1 MSKSHFKTN
10 VEMDEIRD
18 ANAKLVEA
26 AAADFISE
34 KNEYKDGI
42 YFVVSRCVTGPFKG
56 LFMISQMQTED
67 DHGRMLKKPIRKVL
81 IEGVDRDSLNR
92 TFDKSIGKRYFR

>member
-1 MSKSHFKTN
+1 
-10 VEMDEIRD
+10 MDTIRE

-26 AAADFISE
+26 AAADFVSE
-34 KNEYKDGI
+34 SNEYKDGI
-42 YFVVSRCVTGPFKG
+42 YFVVSRCVKGSFRG

-67 DHGRMLKKPIRKVL
+67 EQGRVLKKPIRKVL

-92 TFDKSIGKRYFR
+92 SFDKAIGKRYFK